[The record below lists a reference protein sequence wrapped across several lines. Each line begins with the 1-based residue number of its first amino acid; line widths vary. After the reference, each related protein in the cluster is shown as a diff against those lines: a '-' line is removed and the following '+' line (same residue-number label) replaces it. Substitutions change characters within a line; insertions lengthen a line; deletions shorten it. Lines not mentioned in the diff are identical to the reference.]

1 MGDDGGIM
9 ANLNHDGSAH
19 DDHQRGCASAGG
31 GKDYQQPTSSAQLA
45 GYRFVRKQLEQA
57 LVCADTRM
65 VHDVP
70 GSRRRA
76 LAIGV
81 VLSVLGIAGAGIM
94 AMMRPD
100 PAIGDHTILIAAD
113 TGQMFV
119 RVNDTLHPV
128 TDLASARLVVG
139 KAEEAHR
146 VSSKNLASLS
156 RAEFIG
162 LRGPSDLPPQ
172 GNAESTEGSWGVC
185 HSPDNPRSSNKSRS
199 VDGLRSADQSG
210 AQKMRSRAPGASSL
224 VNKAAYNKA
233 EGAEGEGADD
243 VENDVKPGQ
252 NSRGTL
258 SVAVAE
264 SMPLNARSAILR
276 AESGMWLI
284 SPDSSDGHPYRRSLL
299 AKRGSI
305 PEPAVSRALGI
316 SSSII
321 RDVPDSFVE
330 AIPRVDDV
338 RTIRSSM
345 PAGGESG
352 LRRPFN
358 TIGTVIIA
366 DRHGSS
372 TGHSADPSST
382 HRQTVDNSPSHDSR
396 ATTRDDA
403 AADDGDVYV
412 VRDHGIAPLAPVH
425 ARLLLS
431 RPGVVVERVSPADIS
446 DIPTAD
452 ELNWGTIPGEK
463 PEWAP
468 REGRLC
474 AGTVASPREKQR
486 PATDAESTEVGDA
499 DILTWSEATTFP
511 HGAVP
516 VVQAEQAVA
525 VGKKEEERLTP
536 RTADYYSGPAHAVA
550 VDTGSGY
557 AIVSSDGRRFA
568 VDSLETLQILGFRT
582 PTVAPWSVVRH
593 LAEGESLSR
602 DRASKII
609 VAAEQP

>member
-1 MGDDGGIM
+1 MGDYGGIM
-9 ANLNHDGSAH
+9 ASSNHDGPGH
-19 DDHQRGCASAGG
+19 DDHQRGRPSAGG
-31 GKDYQQPTSSAQLA
+31 GKDYQQPTSGAQLA

-139 KAEEAHR
+139 KPEEAHR

-156 RAEFIG
+156 RGEFIG

-185 HSPDNPRSSNKSRS
+185 HSPDNPRSSDKSRS
-199 VDGLRSADQSG
+199 ANGLRLADKSG
-210 AQKMRSRAPGASSL
+210 DQKIPSRAPGASSL
-224 VNKAAYNKA
+224 VKKAAYNEGKSA
-233 EGAEGEGADD
+233 DDEGAND

-264 SMPLNARSAILR
+264 SMPLDARSAILR

-366 DRHGSS
+366 DQHGSS
-372 TGHSADPSST
+372 AGRAADSSST
-382 HRQTVDNSPSHDSR
+382 HRQTVDNRPSHESG
-396 ATTRDDA
+396 ATTRD
-403 AADDGDVYV
+403 
-412 VRDHGIAPLAPVH
+412 GIAPLAPVH

-486 PATDAESTEVGDA
+486 LATDAESAEVGDA
-499 DILTWSEATTFP
+499 DILTWSESASFP

-593 LAEGESLSR
+593 LAEGENLSR

>member
-1 MGDDGGIM
+1 MGDYGGIM
-9 ANLNHDGSAH
+9 ASSNHDGPGH
-19 DDHQRGCASAGG
+19 DDHQRGRPSVGG

-128 TDLASARLVVG
+128 TDL
-139 KAEEAHR
+139 
-146 VSSKNLASLS
+146 
-156 RAEFIG
+156 
-162 LRGPSDLPPQ
+162 PPQ

-185 HSPDNPRSSNKSRS
+185 HSPDNPRSSDKSRS
-199 VDGLRSADQSG
+199 ANGLRSADKSG
-210 AQKMRSRAPGASSL
+210 DQKIPSRAPGASSL
-224 VNKAAYNKA
+224 VKKAAYNEGKSA
-233 EGAEGEGADD
+233 DDEGAND

-264 SMPLNARSAILR
+264 SMPLDARSAILR

-366 DRHGSS
+366 DQHGSS
-372 TGHSADPSST
+372 AGRAADSSST
-382 HRQTVDNSPSHDSR
+382 HRQTVDNRPSHESG

-403 AADDGDVYV
+403 AADGGDVYV

-486 PATDAESTEVGDA
+486 LATDAESAEVGDA
-499 DILTWSEATTFP
+499 DILTWSESASFP

-593 LAEGESLSR
+593 LAEGENLSR

>member
-1 MGDDGGIM
+1 MGDYGGIM
-9 ANLNHDGSAH
+9 ASSNHDGPGH
-19 DDHQRGCASAGG
+19 DDHQRGRASAGG

-156 RAEFIG
+156 RGEFIG

-199 VDGLRSADQSG
+199 ADGLRSAGKSG
-210 AQKMRSRAPGASSL
+210 AQKMPSRSPGASSL
-224 VNKAAYNKA
+224 VKKAAYDKGESA
-233 EGAEGEGADD
+233 GDEGADD
-243 VENDVKPGQ
+243 VENNIKPDQ

-264 SMPLNARSAILR
+264 SMPLDARSAILR

-284 SPDSSDGHPYRRSLL
+284 GPDSSDGHPYRRSLL

-345 PAGGESG
+345 PAGGDSG

-366 DRHGSS
+366 DQHGSS
-372 TGHSADPSST
+372 AGRAADSSST
-382 HRQTVDNSPSHDSR
+382 HRQTVDNRPSHESG

-474 AGTVASPREKQR
+474 AGTVTSPREKQR
-486 PATDAESTEVGDA
+486 PATDAESAEVGDA
-499 DILTWSEATTFP
+499 DILTWSESTTFP

-557 AIVSSDGRRFA
+557 TIVSSDGRRFA

-593 LAEGESLSR
+593 LAEGGSLSR

>member
-1 MGDDGGIM
+1 M
-9 ANLNHDGSAH
+9 
-19 DDHQRGCASAGG
+19 
-31 GKDYQQPTSSAQLA
+31 P
-45 GYRFVRKQLEQA
+45 
-57 LVCADTRM
+57 
-65 VHDVP
+65 
-70 GSRRRA
+70 
-76 LAIGV
+76 
-81 VLSVLGIAGAGIM
+81 
-94 AMMRPD
+94 
-100 PAIGDHTILIAAD
+100 
-113 TGQMFV
+113 
-119 RVNDTLHPV
+119 
-128 TDLASARLVVG
+128 
-139 KAEEAHR
+139 
-146 VSSKNLASLS
+146 
-156 RAEFIG
+156 
-162 LRGPSDLPPQ
+162 
-172 GNAESTEGSWGVC
+172 
-185 HSPDNPRSSNKSRS
+185 
-199 VDGLRSADQSG
+199 
-210 AQKMRSRAPGASSL
+210 SRAPDASSL
-224 VNKAAYNKA
+224 VKKATYN
-233 EGAEGEGADD
+233 EGDSADDEGADD

-264 SMPLNARSAILR
+264 SMPRDARSAILR

-316 SSSII
+316 SSSVI
-321 RDVPDSFVE
+321 RDVTDSFVE

-352 LRRPFN
+352 LRKPFN

-366 DRHGSS
+366 DQQGSS
-372 TGHSADPSST
+372 VGRSAAPSLT
-382 HRQTVDNSPSHDSR
+382 HRQTVNNRPSHESG

-486 PATDAESTEVGDA
+486 PATDTESTEVGDA

-593 LAEGESLSR
+593 LAEGENLSR

>member
-1 MGDDGGIM
+1 M
-9 ANLNHDGSAH
+9 ASSNHDGSAH
-19 DDHQRGCASAGG
+19 DDHQRVRASAGG

-100 PAIGDHTILIAAD
+100 PAIGDHTILIATD

-156 RAEFIG
+156 RGEFIG

-172 GNAESTEGSWGVC
+172 GNAESTERSWGVC

-199 VDGLRSADQSG
+199 EDGLRSGDNSRG
-210 AQKMRSRAPGASSL
+210 QKMPSRAPGASSL
-224 VNKAAYNKA
+224 VTKATHN
-233 EGAEGEGADD
+233 EGESADDEGVDD
-243 VENDVKPGQ
+243 VENDVEPGQ

-264 SMPLNARSAILR
+264 SMPRDARSAILR

-316 SSSII
+316 SSSTI

-345 PAGGESG
+345 PAGGDSG
-352 LRRPFN
+352 LRKPFN
-358 TIGTVIIA
+358 TIGIVIIA
-366 DRHGSS
+366 DQHGSS
-372 TGHSADPSST
+372 VGRSTDSPST
-382 HRQTVDNSPSHDSR
+382 HRQTVDNRPSHEFG
-396 ATTRDDA
+396 ATARDDA
-403 AADDGDVYV
+403 AADEGDVYV
-412 VRDHGIAPLAPVH
+412 VRDHGLAPLAPVH

-468 REGRLC
+468 RDGRLC
-474 AGTVASPREKQR
+474 AGTVASPRKKQR
-486 PATDAESTEVGDA
+486 TATADAEPSEAGDA
-499 DILTWSEATTFP
+499 DILTWSEATSFP

-516 VVQAEQAVA
+516 VVQTEHAVA
-525 VGKKEEERLTP
+525 VGKREEERLIP

-550 VDTGSGY
+550 VDTGSEY

>member
-1 MGDDGGIM
+1 M
-9 ANLNHDGSAH
+9 ASSNHDGPGH
-19 DDHQRGCASAGG
+19 DDHQRGRASAGG

-156 RAEFIG
+156 RGEFIG

-199 VDGLRSADQSG
+199 ADGLRSADKSG
-210 AQKMRSRAPGASSL
+210 AQKMPSRAPGASSL
-224 VNKAAYNKA
+224 VKKAAYN
-233 EGAEGEGADD
+233 EGKSADDEGADD

-264 SMPLNARSAILR
+264 SMPLDARSAILR

-366 DRHGSS
+366 DQHGSS
-372 TGHSADPSST
+372 TGRSADPSST
-382 HRQTVDNSPSHDSR
+382 HRQTVDNRPSHESG

-474 AGTVASPREKQR
+474 AGTVTSPREKQR
-486 PATDAESTEVGDA
+486 PATDTESAEVGDA

-593 LAEGESLSR
+593 LAEGENLSR

>member
-1 MGDDGGIM
+1 M
-9 ANLNHDGSAH
+9 
-19 DDHQRGCASAGG
+19 
-31 GKDYQQPTSSAQLA
+31 P
-45 GYRFVRKQLEQA
+45 
-57 LVCADTRM
+57 
-65 VHDVP
+65 
-70 GSRRRA
+70 
-76 LAIGV
+76 
-81 VLSVLGIAGAGIM
+81 
-94 AMMRPD
+94 
-100 PAIGDHTILIAAD
+100 
-113 TGQMFV
+113 
-119 RVNDTLHPV
+119 
-128 TDLASARLVVG
+128 
-139 KAEEAHR
+139 
-146 VSSKNLASLS
+146 
-156 RAEFIG
+156 
-162 LRGPSDLPPQ
+162 
-172 GNAESTEGSWGVC
+172 
-185 HSPDNPRSSNKSRS
+185 
-199 VDGLRSADQSG
+199 
-210 AQKMRSRAPGASSL
+210 SRAPGASSL
-224 VNKAAYNKA
+224 VKKAAYNEA

-264 SMPLNARSAILR
+264 SMPLDARSAILR

-338 RTIRSSM
+338 RTVRSSM

-352 LRRPFN
+352 LRRPFD

-366 DRHGSS
+366 DQHGSS
-372 TGHSADPSST
+372 AGRAADSSST
-382 HRQTVDNSPSHDSR
+382 HRQTVDNRPSHESG

-474 AGTVASPREKQR
+474 AGTVTSPREKQR
-486 PATDAESTEVGDA
+486 PATDAESAEVGDA
-499 DILTWSEATTFP
+499 DILTWSESTTFP

-593 LAEGESLSR
+593 LAEGEILSR